1 MNRMTHAAWALL
13 AMASGGAVA
22 QSNYPDKPIRIIS
35 PYLAGTPSDVAAR
48 LIGQK
53 FTDAW
58 GRSVVIEN
66 VAGAS
71 GNIGTERVARATPD
85 GYTLALVGNA
95 PMVINPSLYD
105 KLPFDPLKDFA
116 PISQVCLSASMLAVS
131 TVLPAKN
138 IKELVAMAK
147 AQPGKL
153 TFGSAGSGTPQHM
166 AGELFN
172 TMAGVRVVHV
182 PYKGTPASML
192 DLLGGRLSMI
202 FGITSVVLPQ
212 ARAEKVRAFAVTSL
226 QRAASAPDMPTMAES
241 GFPGFEATS
250 WFALVAP
257 AGTPAPLVRKLY
269 QETLKALAA
278 PDLRARFGELG
289 MDIVGGAPEQL
300 NAIIRNDIPKWAK
313 VIKDSGAKL
322 D

>member
-1 MNRMTHAAWALL
+1 
-13 AMASGGAVA
+13 
-22 QSNYPDKPIRIIS
+22 
-35 PYLAGTPSDVAAR
+35 
-48 LIGQK
+48 
-53 FTDAW
+53 
-58 GRSVVIEN
+58 
-66 VAGAS
+66 
-71 GNIGTERVARATPD
+71 
-85 GYTLALVGNA
+85 
-95 PMVINPSLYD
+95 
-105 KLPFDPLKDFA
+105 
-116 PISQVCLSASMLAVS
+116 
-131 TVLPAKN
+131 
-138 IKELVAMAK
+138 
-147 AQPGKL
+147 
-153 TFGSAGSGTPQHM
+153 
-166 AGELFN
+166 
-172 TMAGVRVVHV
+172 MAGVRIVHV

-226 QRAASAPDMPTMAES
+226 QRAASAPDVPTMAES